1 MRILSTLILC
11 VFVTGMASSQSI
23 EKRVLNKS
31 KQRANRKLDR
41 TIDKG
46 LDQVE
51 KGIDESISGDG
62 KKKNET
68 VPSKET
74 ANKNNTSSSEPKT
87 VSDTPTETPAKFEA
101 YTKFDFV
108 PGSAILF
115 FDDFA
120 TDHVGDFPAK
130 WNTNGSGEVVVTNK
144 DSEKWF
150 EMKLSSVYVPDL
162 SQKLPEDYT
171 LEFDFTTTGLDNKT
185 SSTAYLV
192 VTLDDNNLFKNG
204 RNFARVSIPL
214 SQFGSPTR
222 VLNTVNGA
230 AVINNDLRPD
240 LRKRVLEGMHVS
252 VAVNGKRLRMWA
264 NEEKILDMPTFIP
277 KGNIQAIKFEL
288 KGFANDYKTARVFM
302 RNIKLAAG
310 GLDLRSKLISEGKLS
325 TTAITFD
332 VNSDQLKPESM
343 GIIKEIATVLSANP
357 DVRIKIIGHTDS
369 DGDESNNLTLSRKR
383 AAAVKKA
390 LENSFSVS
398 GGRIETDGEGEARP
412 AGPNDTSEGKAA
424 NRRVEFIKL

>member
-1 MRILSTLILC
+1 MKVLFTLILC
-11 VFVTGMASSQSI
+11 ILVSGIASSQSL

-46 LDQVE
+46 LDEVE
-51 KGIDESISGDG
+51 KGIDQGVSGDS
-62 KKKNET
+62 KKKKE
-68 VPSKET
+68 PAPPKET
-74 ANKNNTSSSEPKT
+74 PNQSSTAPAEVKT
-87 VSDTPTETPAKFEA
+87 VSSTPTESPTKFEA
-101 YTKFDFV
+101 FTRFDFV
-108 PGSAILF
+108 PGSAIFF

-150 EMKLSSVYVPDL
+150 EMKLSSVYIPEF

-171 LEFDFTTTGLDNKT
+171 LEFDFTTTGLDKKT
-185 SSTAYLV
+185 SSTAYIV
-192 VTLDDNNLFKNG
+192 ITLDDNNLFKHG

-230 AVINNDLRPD
+230 TVINNDLRPD

-252 VAVNGKRLRMWA
+252 IAVTGKRFRMWA
-264 NEEKILDMPTFIP
+264 DEEKILDLPTFIP
-277 KGNIQAIKFEL
+277 KGNIHAIKFEL
-288 KGFANDYKTARVFM
+288 KGFADDYKTARVFM
-302 RNIKLAAG
+302 NNIKLAAG

-332 VNSDQLKPESM
+332 VNSDKLKPESM
-343 GIIKEIATVLSANP
+343 GIIKEISGVLSANP

-369 DGDESNNLTLSRKR
+369 DGDESQNLALSKKR
-383 AAAVKKA
+383 AAAVKTA
-390 LENSFSVS
+390 LENTFGVS
-398 GGRIETDGEGEARP
+398 GGRIETDGEGESRP